1 MVIIGIRSESKEKT
15 RKLLL
20 EKTALLLHD
29 KGFLMV
35 SSKDISREC
44 NLSQGTLF
52 LHFKTKENLLTTIIT
67 DNIHR
72 FERDLKKR
80 CNIKDN
86 RESFLKD
93 FIDVVIEHEAF
104 LSRTYKDLAYLNEKL
119 KKSVEGL
126 ENIMK
131 NLFFDN
137 LMSTSTNKLSIVDTF
152 ISIDAFLAQIQKDLI
167 EKEVYTKF
175 NSIIRQRRGK
185 LIKLY
190 RTLFE

>member
-20 EKTALLLHD
+20 KKTALLLHD

>member
-20 EKTALLLHD
+20 EKTALLLYN
-29 KGFLMV
+29 KGFLVV

-52 LHFKTKENLLTTIIT
+52 LHFKTKENLFSTILI
-67 DNIHR
+67 DNISYL
-72 FERDLKKR
+72 EKNLKKQ
-80 CNIKDN
+80 CKVKDSRELFLKN
-86 RESFLKD
+86 FLDVIIESESFLSRAYKD
-93 FIDVVIEHEAF
+93 FP
-104 LSRTYKDLAYLNEKL
+104 YLNEKL
-119 KKSVEGL
+119 KKNLDSL
-126 ENIMK
+126 ESLMK
-131 NLFFDN
+131 NLFFEN
-137 LMSTSTNKLSIVDTF
+137 LRQNPAKKISIVDSF
-152 ISIDAFLAQIQKDLI
+152 ISIDAFLAQIHKDLI
-167 EKEVYTKF
+167 EKEVYSQF